1 MVTLVTGFP
10 GSGKSFYAVDKIF
23 NILNLT
29 DKMSENIEVIYT
41 NINGI
46 KFDYFPD
53 SKIQFKKFNDSEF
66 YLYLAELYTLY
77 ELNKNDDSVDD
88 KLIELSK
95 QKGYHNAL
103 IVFDECHDFFSNQDK
118 YKIFWLT
125 YHRHLYHEIILL
137 TQNKTL
143 IHSKYRA
150 IPEIFI
156 EAQPRSKK
164 IMNNSLSYKKYA
176 SFSMRKADYFGKDV
190 LKARQEVF
198 DLYQS
203 GNKSNQKSILSKYL
217 KLIVVFIIIV
227 FSAFYYILNS
237 FKSEEKVISKPK
249 ESTINKRISHS
260 SGTKEMIQEPSRKKQ
275 NTFATSFLCTKFNGC
290 IYKNK
295 SYPYVYVRKFI
306 DNTKSKIIHTDFIY
320 KSKDRKNH
328 VMYLYVNTTETDLKN
343 YFIFDAINS
352 NKRIKNTQTIPS
364 FESITEKVSL

>member
-23 NILNLT
+23 NILSLT

-41 NINGI
+41 NINGV

-66 YLYLAELYTLY
+66 YIYLVELYTLY
-77 ELNKNDDSVDD
+77 EINKNDDSVDD

-95 QKGYHNAL
+95 EKGYHNAL

-150 IPEIFI
+150 IPEIFV

-164 IMNNSLSYKKYA
+164 IMNNSLTYKKYA
-176 SFSMRKADYFGKDV
+176 SFSMSKKDLFGKDV

-198 DLYQS
+198 NLYQS
-203 GNKSNQKSILSKYL
+203 GNKSNQKSILSKYI
-217 KLIVVFIIIV
+217 KLIVLFIIIV
-227 FSAFYYILNS
+227 FCAFYYILNS
-237 FKSEEKVISKPK
+237 F
-249 ESTINKRISHS
+249 
-260 SGTKEMIQEPSRKKQ
+260 TKETETIPIDKPQRQNHTRYNNTKPELNIKNL
-275 NTFATSFLCTKFNGC
+275 NTFVISFLCDKFYGC

-295 SYPYVYVRKFI
+295 SYNYQHIKNFI
-306 DNTKSKIIHTDFIY
+306 TKTNSKLIYRDYIY
-320 KSKDRKNH
+320 KSKNRSDYLFN
-328 VMYLYVNTTETDLKN
+328 MYINTTRDDLKN
-343 YFIFDAINS
+343 YFIIEETPKYF
-352 NKRIKNTQTIPS
+352 RKNNTELPS
-364 FESITEKVSL
+364 LKNITEKVSL

>member
-23 NILNLT
+23 NILSLT

-41 NINGI
+41 NINGV

-53 SKIQFKKFNDSEF
+53 SKIQFKKFNDTEF
-66 YLYLAELYTLY
+66 YIYLVELHTLY
-77 ELNKNDDSVDD
+77 EINKNDDSVDD

-95 QKGYHNAL
+95 EKGYHNAL

-150 IPEIFI
+150 IPEIFV

-164 IMNNSLSYKKYA
+164 IINNSLSYKKYA

-198 DLYQS
+198 NLYQS
-203 GNKSNQKSILSKYL
+203 GNKSNQKSIISKYI
-217 KLIVVFIIIV
+217 KLIAIFIIIV
-227 FSAFYYILNS
+227 FCTFYYILNS
-237 FKSEEKVISKPK
+237 FSSNDEKIEPLIENKKTSVNYQSERPEIIKEKVTQIEKDLVIK
-249 ESTINKRISHS
+249 IVCDNK
-260 SGTKEMIQEPSRKKQ
+260 K
-275 NTFATSFLCTKFNGC
+275 GC
-290 IYKNK
+290 IYNDNI
-295 SYPYVYVRKFI
+295 YPIFYINSFVQ
-306 DNTKSKIIHTDFIY
+306 KSKSKTLFKNTFFRNTSINHKIYNHFILTNKKSISQFFVVPIENKKEVKKLNTDFDY
-320 KSKDRKNH
+320 K
-328 VMYLYVNTTETDLKN
+328 
-343 YFIFDAINS
+343 A
-352 NKRIKNTQTIPS
+352 
-364 FESITEKVSL
+364 ITEKVAL